1 MKLPRRRF
9 LHLAASAAAL
19 PALPRIARADTYPSR
34 PVQMIVGFPAG
45 SAPDIIA
52 RLAAQWLSEKL
63 GQNFLVENRP
73 GAGSNIGTELVVKAQ
88 PDGYTII
95 CDVLTNVLN
104 TALYQHLSFDFMRDI
119 APVAPVANA
128 PYVILVTNSLP
139 VTTVPEFI
147 AYAKANPGKI
157 NMASGGIGTSSHIFG
172 VLFMTMAGIDM
183 VHVPYRTNYM
193 SDLIGGQVQAVI
205 NPIPQSMEFV
215 KGGKVRALAVTTK
228 TRLAALPDLP
238 TAAEFVPG
246 YEALGWYGIGAPKAT
261 PADIVEK
268 LNGALNAA
276 LAEAPAKARL
286 ADLGVEPMRMTPAQ
300 FAQFITDEDKKWGK
314 VIRDAGHQAGLIAC
328 RDAAA
333 PQCPWQGSADF
344 SCRSGLRILASIRV
358 DQAPRNRQHPGPKK
372 HSLLMSR
379 EENKNA
385 SNFDFAGGRSLRR
398 HTRSAHPRAGGGRHV
413 AHPSR
418 LRHAAGAD
426 AGQ

>member
-9 LHLAASAAAL
+9 LHLAASTAAL
-19 PALPRIARADTYPSR
+19 PVLPRIAWAQTYPSR

-63 GQNFLVENRP
+63 GQNFIIENRP
-73 GAGSNIGTELVVKAQ
+73 GAGSNIGTELVVKAV
-88 PDGYTII
+88 PDGYTIMR
-95 CDVLTNVLN
+95 DVLTNVLN

-139 VTTVPEFI
+139 VTSVPEFI

-215 KGGKVRALAVTTK
+215 KSGKVRALAVTTK
-228 TRLAALPDLP
+228 TRLDALPDLP

-246 YEALGWYGIGAPKAT
+246 YEALGWYGIGAPKDT
-261 PADIVEK
+261 PADIVGK
-268 LNGALNAA
+268 LNGAINAV
-276 LAEAPAKARL
+276 LAEPAAKARL
-286 ADLGVEPMRMTPAQ
+286 ADLGVEPMRMTSAQ
-300 FAQFITDEDKKWGK
+300 FTQFITDEDKKWGK
-314 VIRDAGHQAGLIAC
+314 VIRDANIKL
-328 RDAAA
+328 D
-333 PQCPWQGSADF
+333 
-344 SCRSGLRILASIRV
+344 
-358 DQAPRNRQHPGPKK
+358 
-372 HSLLMSR
+372 
-379 EENKNA
+379 
-385 SNFDFAGGRSLRR
+385 
-398 HTRSAHPRAGGGRHV
+398 
-413 AHPSR
+413 
-418 LRHAAGAD
+418 
-426 AGQ
+426 

>member
-1 MKLPRRRF
+1 MKLARRRF
-9 LHLAASAAAL
+9 LHLAASATAWS
-19 PALPRIARADTYPSR
+19 ALPRIARADTYPSR

-52 RLAAQWLSEKL
+52 RLAAQWLADKL

-119 APVAPVANA
+119 APVSPIANA
-128 PYVILVTNSLP
+128 PYVILVTNALP
-139 VTTVPEFI
+139 VKTVPEFI

-215 KGGKVRALAVTTK
+215 KSGKVRALAVTTK
-228 TRLAALPDLP
+228 TRLDALPDLP

-261 PADIVEK
+261 PADIVAK

-286 ADLGVEPMRMTPAQ
+286 ADLGVEPMRMTPQ
-300 FAQFITDEDKKWGK
+300 EFAQFITDEDKKWGK
-314 VIRDAGHQAGLIAC
+314 VIRDAGIKL
-328 RDAAA
+328 D
-333 PQCPWQGSADF
+333 
-344 SCRSGLRILASIRV
+344 
-358 DQAPRNRQHPGPKK
+358 
-372 HSLLMSR
+372 
-379 EENKNA
+379 
-385 SNFDFAGGRSLRR
+385 
-398 HTRSAHPRAGGGRHV
+398 
-413 AHPSR
+413 
-418 LRHAAGAD
+418 
-426 AGQ
+426 

>member
-1 MKLPRRRF
+1 VFAMKLPRRRF
-9 LHLAASAAAL
+9 LHLAASATAWS
-19 PALPRIARADTYPSR
+19 ALPRIARADTYPSR

-52 RLAAQWLSEKL
+52 RLAAQWLSDKL

-73 GAGSNIGTELVVKAQ
+73 GAGSNIGTELVVKSQ

-128 PYVILVTNSLP
+128 PYVILVTNALP
-139 VTTVPEFI
+139 VKTVPEFI

-215 KGGKVRALAVTTK
+215 KSGKVRALAVTTK
-228 TRLAALPDLP
+228 TRLDALPDLP

-261 PADIVEK
+261 PADIVAK

-286 ADLGVEPMRMTPAQ
+286 ADLGVEPMRMTPQ
-300 FAQFITDEDKKWGK
+300 EFAKFITDEDKKWGK
-314 VIRDAGHQAGLIAC
+314 VIRDAGIKL
-328 RDAAA
+328 D
-333 PQCPWQGSADF
+333 
-344 SCRSGLRILASIRV
+344 
-358 DQAPRNRQHPGPKK
+358 
-372 HSLLMSR
+372 
-379 EENKNA
+379 
-385 SNFDFAGGRSLRR
+385 
-398 HTRSAHPRAGGGRHV
+398 
-413 AHPSR
+413 
-418 LRHAAGAD
+418 
-426 AGQ
+426 